1 MTAAVQVD
9 PDPVIG
15 WTRPSRRTFAAN
27 LTWLLPAFGS
37 ALLSWLLGGFT
48 LQPESLIRSAVVG
61 GVFVLLMIFEMFTAI
76 TTRYRVTRD
85 RFELTK
91 GWLFRSRKSVSR
103 SRIRSVQTTAGPVQR
118 LLGLQ
123 RVKVSAGQ
131 AAQQDTITLSGLRVA
146 DADRLR
152 AELGSAGEED
162 TEADPDTLLVFRRDW
177 LRYAPLTVWGVG
189 GVALLALVGYRG
201 LGVFGLQPEQVWAWA
216 AQLLGPWPLWQLV
229 LAGVVLLILL
239 GIALSMI
246 VFVEEWWRLRL
257 SRSGRDWLSMERGLL
272 AHRRLGLDLR
282 RLRGLILSEPLL
294 GRMAGGARVE
304 PLSVSAA
311 AEEDEENKS
320 GSMRYLTPVI
330 PRAEAAELAGRVLPL
345 APDLADPELVRHPPA
360 ARRRRIDRGFA
371 GFMIMSAGL
380 LITAV
385 ATGQPGWWLGVGI
398 AVVGTVPLAILF
410 GGAAY
415 RSLGHGSRSGH
426 LIIRSGLLDRR
437 TTVLAHDGIIGWR
450 ISQSPLQRRSDLL
463 SLTATSEAGRRGGCT
478 VPDLAPAQ
486 AADLIRRTGVAAGRS
501 GESRRS

>member
-1 MTAAVQVD
+1 MITAQVEPAV
-9 PDPVIG
+9 VID

-37 ALLSWLLGGFT
+37 ALLSWLIGGFT
-48 LQPESLIRSAVVG
+48 LQPEPLIRSAVIG
-61 GVFVLLMIFEMFTAI
+61 GIFVLLMVAEMITAS
-76 TTRYRVTRD
+76 TTRYRVTAD

-91 GWLFRSRKSVSR
+91 GLLFRTRKSVAR

-123 RVKVSAGQ
+123 RIKISAGQ

-152 AELGSAGEED
+152 AALRPTGAD
-162 TEADPDTLLVFRRDW
+162 AAEADPDTLLIFSRDW

-216 AQLLGPWPLWQLV
+216 APLLGSWPLWQLV
-229 LAGVVLLILL
+229 LAGVVLLVGL

-282 RLRGLILSEPLL
+282 RLRGMILSEPLL
-294 GRMAGGARVE
+294 GRLAGGARVE

-330 PRAEAAELAGRVLPL
+330 PRDEAAELAGRVLPE
-345 APDLADPELVRHPPA
+345 APSLADPELVRHPPA
-360 ARRRRIDRGFA
+360 ARRRRVVRGLVVS
-371 GFMIMSAGL
+371 MIIVAGL
-380 LITAV
+380 LITALV
-385 ATGQPGWWLGVGI
+385 TDQPWWWLGVGLAMI
-398 AVVGTVPLAILF
+398 IVVPLAVLL
-410 GGAAY
+410 GTAEY
-415 RSLGHGSRSGH
+415 RSLGHGSRGGH
-426 LIIRSGLLDRR
+426 LILRSGLLDRR

-450 ISQSPLQRRSDLL
+450 ISQSPLQRRAGLL
-463 SLTATSEAGRRGGCT
+463 TLTATSAACRRGGCT
-478 VPDLAPAQ
+478 VADLAPDQ
-486 AADLIRRTGVAAGRS
+486 AADLIRATGVAGPAERS
-501 GESRRS
+501 